1 MTEHES
7 EQKNAT
13 STLKEIPLSE
23 FEISLMR
30 SQIIDYVVRVI
41 NMIENYWKFRYRDL
55 LSVGLTVK
63 TSSELYVEGNKIVW
77 KLIVDIPEE
86 LIIDLARRKKMRMF
100 KLPKP
105 RPLTRQEMRLAEEK
119 AKELE
124 ELLKESLEE
133 KGYKCGPI
141 KDKVEK
147 LDSQINI
154 IEPRLSEIDRTVRNM
169 QSDMLAFKQII
180 DHVMILE
187 QRLNSF
193 ERRLKN
199 LEKSKR

>member
-133 KGYKCGPI
+133 KG
-141 KDKVEK
+141 E
-147 LDSQINI
+147 
-154 IEPRLSEIDRTVRNM
+154 
-169 QSDMLAFKQII
+169 
-180 DHVMILE
+180 
-187 QRLNSF
+187 
-193 ERRLKN
+193 
-199 LEKSKR
+199 